1 MSVPAID
8 LCRHHGDMAENGWT
22 AAELRAA
29 LARQREEVNAAGN
42 HRPTSPPALWLVER
56 LFKRSFVVV
65 ALAVAVGLVVEQVA
79 SWGPQ
84 LQDWDWLKVS
94 GFVTWLAAFYFPLV
108 LPDRMDMALE
118 RLDHTKVIEG
128 PLALGELRDVI
139 HGKAKHAAVIG
150 AVVVP
155 VVLTLAFAVALQG
168 DLAAKW
174 ILLAEEAVAA
184 VPVGFFVGR
193 ACSYSRLGR
202 RLEKLNFKINPD
214 PGHLDGAA
222 GLRPVGSLFLY
233 QATLLAIPAAFLA
246 AWWVLIPL
254 VDTRYLLWRD
264 SYAGLLAFV
273 VACEILAFFV
283 PMLAFHRIMLNTK
296 QRLFEDADRLSD
308 KIASA
313 RRAAASNADSPAS
326 VDVEA
331 ALARYQAIERMPTW
345 PVDTQL
351 RRRFGIRN
359 LILLAPVVA
368 QALGAGKGTQN
379 LLERLQKLFSGA

>member
-1 MSVPAID
+1 
-8 LCRHHGDMAENGWT
+8 MAEKGWT
-22 AAELRAA
+22 ATERRAA
-29 LARQREEVNAAGN
+29 LARHHEEVNAAGSR
-42 HRPTSPPALWLVER
+42 RPSSPPPLWLVER
-56 LFKRSFVVV
+56 FFKRSFVVV

-79 SWGPQ
+79 FWGPQ
-84 LQDWDWLKVS
+84 LQHWDWLKVS

-108 LPDRMDMALE
+108 LPDRVDMALE
-118 RLDHTKVIEG
+118 RLHHAKVIEG
-128 PLALGELRDVI
+128 PPALSALREVI
-139 HGKAKHAAVIG
+139 HRKAKRAAAVG

-155 VVLTLAFAVALQG
+155 VMLTLAFAVALQG
-168 DLAAKW
+168 NLAAKW

-193 ACSYSRLGR
+193 ACSYSWLGR

-233 QATLLAIPAAFLA
+233 QAMLLAIPAAFLA

-254 VDTRYLLWRD
+254 VDTRYLIWRD
-264 SYAGLLAFV
+264 SYAGLLAFI

-283 PMLAFHRIMLNTK
+283 PMLAFHRIMVNTK

-313 RRAAASNADSPAS
+313 RRSAGSTDSPAS

-345 PVDTQL
+345 PLDAQL

-368 QALGAGKGTQN
+368 QALGAGKGTQD
-379 LLERLQKLFSGA
+379 LLERLQKVISGAA